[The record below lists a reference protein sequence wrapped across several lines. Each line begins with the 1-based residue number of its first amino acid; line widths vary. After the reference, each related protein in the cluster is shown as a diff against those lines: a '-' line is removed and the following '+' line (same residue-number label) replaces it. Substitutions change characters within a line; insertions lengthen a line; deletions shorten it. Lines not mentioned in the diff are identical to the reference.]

1 MSMRNMRNIIV
12 LAFVALTLKPAGA
25 DILAL
30 TQPIDQK
37 VVAQVLN
44 HAGQGQI
51 REATAFQKQSFRL
64 SQNGAFVGTLVSGR
78 GYAQTSEKRED
89 GSPIERLICFLAL
102 ARTGGA
108 VDLVRTIGNGEW
120 EAEACTSV
128 EAVGIVT
135 DAPGSAHKIAIVY
148 DAHVFPRSQ
157 LPEVV
162 IFSWDGGAQRIEID
176 EATSRQASGATTI
189 RDIRRLLSAR

>member
-1 MSMRNMRNIIV
+1 MRNIRNIIV
-12 LAFVALTLKPAGA
+12 LAFVALTLKQAGA
-25 DILAL
+25 GSLAL
-30 TQPIDQK
+30 TQPVDQK

-44 HAGQGQI
+44 RAGQDQI
-51 REATAFQKQSFRL
+51 REATAFQKHSFRL

-108 VDLVRTIGNGEW
+108 IDLVRTIGNGEW
-120 EAEACTSV
+120 EVEACTSV

-135 DAPGSAHKIAIVY
+135 DAAGSAAQKIAIVY

-189 RDIRRLLSAR
+189 RDIRRLLSAH